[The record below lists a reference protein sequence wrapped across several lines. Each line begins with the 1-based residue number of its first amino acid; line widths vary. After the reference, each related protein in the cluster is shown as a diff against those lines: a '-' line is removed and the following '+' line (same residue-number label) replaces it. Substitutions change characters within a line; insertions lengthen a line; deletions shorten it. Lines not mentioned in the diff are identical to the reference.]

1 MFESSRSVHPHSSEF
16 TSLTHNQQVRQLLV
30 PGAGL
35 VIPGAPNAL
44 GARIIEE
51 AGFPVVYMTGAGVAN
66 SYLGSPDMGLI
77 SVSEMAA
84 HVAAFRD
91 AVSIPI
97 IADGDTGFGNA
108 LNLVRTIKLY
118 ERAGAS
124 AIQLE
129 DQVFPK
135 RCGHF
140 ENKSVI
146 PQAEMVQKIKAA
158 VDTRRDCDFMILART
173 DALAIEGIDAAIERM
188 AAYRE
193 AGADL
198 MFIEAPSTLAEL
210 QRIMRELPGPHIVN
224 IVYGGKTP
232 MLSREQLAT
241 IGFAGILY
249 ANAEMQSAMLAMKNT
264 MAHLLRVGSLAGA
277 EDSVLS
283 FDDRQKFV
291 NYAHWAE
298 MEKHYAATV
307 AKAVPAAT
315 HK

>member
-1 MFESSRSVHPHSSEF
+1 MSAVHNLYPAMNP
-16 TSLTHNQQVRQLLV
+16 NQTLRNLLK
-30 PGAGL
+30 PGAGIL
-35 VIPGAPNAL
+35 LPGAPNAL
-44 GARIIEE
+44 AARIIET

-66 SYLGSPDMGLI
+66 SYLGMPDMGLI

-91 AVSIPI
+91 AVRIPI

-140 ENKSVI
+140 EGKSVV
-146 PQAEMVQKIKAA
+146 PKHEMVNKIKAA
-158 VDTRRDCDFMILART
+158 VDTRSDADFMILART
-173 DALAIEGIDAAIERM
+173 DARAVEGFDAALDRM
-188 AAYRE
+188 AAYKE

-198 MFIEAPSTLAEL
+198 LFVEAPQSAEEL
-210 QRIMRELPGPHIVN
+210 RRIPLEVPGTHICN

-232 MLSREQLAT
+232 MLPREELAAM
-241 IGFAGILY
+241 GFAGILY
-249 ANAEMQSAMLAMKNT
+249 ANAAMQSAMLAMQRT
-264 MAHLLRVGSLAGA
+264 MAHLRSVGSLAGA
-277 EDSVLS
+277 EHDILP
-283 FDDRQKFV
+283 FNDRQVFV
-291 NYAHWAE
+291 DYARWTELEKRYAE
-298 MEKHYAATV
+298 
-307 AKAVPAAT
+307 P
-315 HK
+315 

>member
-1 MFESSRSVHPHSSEF
+1 M
-16 TSLTHNQQVRQLLV
+16 TSHNQKLRSLLT
-30 PGAGL
+30 PGAGV

-51 AGFPVVYMTGAGVAN
+51 AGFPIVYMTGAGVAN
-66 SYLGSPDMGLI
+66 SFLGCPDMGLI

-91 AVSIPI
+91 AVSLPI

-146 PQAEMVQKIKAA
+146 PKAEMVQKIKAA
-158 VDTRRDCDFMILART
+158 VDSREDKDFLILART
-173 DALAIEGIDAAIERM
+173 DSAAIEGLDAAIERM
-188 AAYRE
+188 GAYRE

-198 MFIEAPSTLAEL
+198 MFVEAPRTAAEL
-210 QRIMRELPGPHIVN
+210 QRIVDELPGPHIVN
-224 IVYGGKTP
+224 IVHGGKTP
-232 MLSREQLAT
+232 MLPQAALARM
-241 IGFAGILY
+241 GFAGILY
-249 ANAEMQSAMLAMKNT
+249 ANAAMQSAMLAMKST
-264 MAHLLRVGSLAGA
+264 MAHLNQVGSLAGA
-277 EDSVLS
+277 EDAVIS
-283 FDDRQKFV
+283 FDERQKFV
-291 NYAHWAE
+291 NYGHWIDLE
-298 MEKHYAATV
+298 RRYAGS
-307 AKAVPAAT
+307 
-315 HK
+315 

>member
-1 MFESSRSVHPHSSEF
+1 MNS
-16 TSLTHNQQVRQLLV
+16 HNQKLRSLLT
-30 PGAGL
+30 PGAGI

-51 AGFPVVYMTGAGVAN
+51 AGFPIVYMTGAGVAN
-66 SYLGSPDMGLI
+66 SFLGSPDMGLI

-91 AVSIPI
+91 AVSLPI

-146 PQAEMVQKIKAA
+146 SKAEMVQKIKAA
-158 VDTRRDCDFMILART
+158 VDSRDDKDFLILART
-173 DALAIEGIDAAIERM
+173 DSAAVEGLDAAIERM
-188 AAYRE
+188 GAYHE

-198 MFIEAPSTLAEL
+198 MFVEAPRTAADL
-210 QRIMRELPGPHIVN
+210 QRIVDELPGPHIVN
-224 IVYGGKTP
+224 IVHGGKTP
-232 MLSREQLAT
+232 MLPQATLARM
-241 IGFAGILY
+241 GFAGVLY
-249 ANAEMQSAMLAMKNT
+249 ANAAMQSAMLAMKST
-264 MAHLLRVGSLAGA
+264 MAHLKQVGSLAGA
-277 EDSVLS
+277 EAAVIS
-283 FDDRQKFV
+283 FDERQKFV
-291 NYAHWAE
+291 NYAHWIDL
-298 MEKHYAATV
+298 EKRYASS
-307 AKAVPAAT
+307 
-315 HK
+315 